1 MNCAELCN
9 RYLREHVAS
18 KKPRSQ
24 VEDLRQIQAYIL
36 PPLGA
41 KLVADIQYED
51 VEKIHAAMKKT
62 PYQANRTLALLS
74 KIFSLAEKWRLR
86 PYGSNPCAG
95 IQRYRELPR
104 TRYMSPVEAP
114 RLAAALERHAA
125 AYPQE
130 VAFIQLLLLS
140 GARPEE
146 IARARWDWLELVG
159 EGGVLRL
166 PDSKTGARSV
176 YLSPRL
182 VRLLE
187 TIPITG
193 GCILAGAKP
202 AALWGLL
209 RAEAG
214 MPELRLYDLRHTF
227 ASAALAAGYSLDQI
241 GALLGHKSTQTTRRY
256 AHLMEEKAHEVAAG
270 TSARLEEMLSPSA
283 ANDRP
288 SANL

>member
-1 MNCAELCN
+1 MNCADLCT
-9 RYLREHVAS
+9 RYLKQYAVT
-18 KKPRSQ
+18 KKPRSLA
-24 VEDLRQIQAYIL
+24 EDARQIRTYIL
-36 PPLGA
+36 PALGTLPA
-41 KLVADIQYED
+41 ADIQYESIENLHL
-51 VEKIHAAMKKT
+51 VMKAT

-74 KIFSLAEKWRLR
+74 KIFTLAEKWRLR
-86 PYGSNPCAG
+86 PHGSNPCAG
-95 IQRYRELPR
+95 IQRYREVSR
-104 TRYMSPVEAP
+104 TRYMSPAEAP
-114 RLAAALERHAA
+114 HLAAALGRHAA
-125 AYPQE
+125 AHPQE

-182 VRLLE
+182 VRLLG
-187 TIPITG
+187 TIARTT

-202 AALWGLL
+202 AALWRLL
-209 RAEAG
+209 RVEAG
-214 MPELRLYDLRHTF
+214 MSELRLYDLRHTF

-270 TSARLEEMLSPSA
+270 TSAKLEAMLEGTI
-283 ANDRP
+283 
-288 SANL
+288 